1 MNQGVIEIINGVGFP
16 ITMCLMLFWF
26 NREMV
31 NQQRDI
37 LDNFKQVIFQN
48 TENTRRNNE
57 LITQLIIKLDE
68 DNK

>member
-31 NQQRDI
+31 TQQRDI